1 MKRLLPIKEHQ
12 LQRRIRP
19 LFIPLVFRVVDEL
32 VFGFEE
38 GGEGLGD
45 VEEGGA
51 GGGGVGG
58 ADELR
63 GRRGWSG
70 IERGMGRDVLT

>member
-1 MKRLLPIKEHQ
+1 MKRLLPIKENQ

-58 ADELR
+58 ADEL
-63 GRRGWSG
+63 GESGDWSA
-70 IERGMGRDVLT
+70 IDHRAR